1 VRDGFEGKPLEGV
14 EITFTND
21 AGEKVSILTNELGEY
36 LITLKGGT
44 AYQVK
49 VSKQG
54 YKSTEEKI
62 NLNINKTGDTFT
74 IEKQFLLSK

>member
-1 VRDGFEGKPLEGV
+1 MA
-14 EITFTND
+14 TF
-21 AGEKVSILTNELGEY
+21 KIGEY

-62 NLNINKTGDTFT
+62 NLNVNKTGDTFT